1 MTTFREFKKE
11 VLKDPKVRKAYRAL
25 EGKYK
30 KIRQEIRERI
40 KRDHIC

>member
-11 VLKDPKVRKAYRAL
+11 LLKDPKVRKAYRDL

-30 KIRQEIRERI
+30 KIRQEIREGIR
-40 KRDHIC
+40 KKHAQ